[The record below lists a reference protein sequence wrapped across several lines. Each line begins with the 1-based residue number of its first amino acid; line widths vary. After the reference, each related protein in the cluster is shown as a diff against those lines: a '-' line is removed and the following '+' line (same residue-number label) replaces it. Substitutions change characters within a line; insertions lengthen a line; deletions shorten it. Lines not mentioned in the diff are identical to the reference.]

1 MGYIKIRGI
10 PGEVVTLVGPDAKT
24 AFLHAHKPTIVEIE
38 ALGDIRLAQMVAAGV
53 VEIDS
58 SSFHSHGTI
67 VDKAVKDVR
76 ILQSWRYNRYVDLDD
91 PMPARYKVPV
101 SVKSGD
107 IGMFESD
114 DDEGWS
120 SPLELDY

>member
-1 MGYIKIRGI
+1 
-10 PGEVVTLVGPDAKT
+10 
-24 AFLHAHKPTIVEIE
+24 
-38 ALGDIRLAQMVAAGV
+38 MVAAGV

-58 SSFHSHGTI
+58 SSFHSHAII
-67 VDKAVKDVR
+67 VEKATKDVR
-76 ILQSWRYNRYVDLDD
+76 VIQSWRYNRYVDLDD
-91 PMPARYKVPV
+91 PLLARYKVPV

-107 IGMFESD
+107 VGMLES